1 MSCKHKPV
9 KSLKS
14 LKETLSELGESNVF
28 SDYKECT
35 HPLPLFRQMISA
47 ILDSEK
53 WKITLIPDSEGKAKY
68 IWDAVRPW
76 DMSFALYSMREH
88 AIEKMREDCG
98 IQKNLYPGDLYDG
111 SEQIFSQNFSSC
123 VVAKLVFSIK
133 KTKPSVWL
141 LIGTEPGINKLI
153 YPED

>member
-1 MSCKHKPV
+1 MGYKHKPV
-9 KSLKS
+9 KTLKG
-14 LKETLSELGESNVF
+14 LKETLAELGGSNVF

-35 HPLPLFRQMISA
+35 HPLPLFKQMVSA
-47 ILDSEK
+47 ILDSSK
-53 WKITLIPDSEGKAKY
+53 WKITLIPDSEGKVKY

-98 IQKNLYPGDLYDG
+98 IQKDLYPDDLYDG
-111 SEQIFSQNFSSC
+111 SEQIFSQNFSSN

-133 KTKPSVWL
+133 KNKPYVWF
-141 LIGTEPGINKLI
+141 LIGTEAGINRLI